1 MLRFGADKNRAYAA
15 LMAVFCVLFL
25 CWGQQSSWIAASCPQ
40 SQHHNQASITSAG
53 DIDNTV
59 VVAECDSSSQL
70 LQQAHLNILDG
81 GAAVSL
87 FVGITLL
94 IIIRHFFVG
103 YAQAPPSYRRRRP
116 HLLFCVF
123 NE

>member
-1 MLRFGADKNRAYAA
+1 MLRFGADKKRAYAA

-25 CWGQQSSWIAASCPQ
+25 CWGQQSTWVPAGCPQ
-40 SQHHNQASITSAG
+40 AQHHAQTSATG
-53 DIDNTV
+53 DTV

-87 FVGITLL
+87 FVGVSLL
-94 IIIRHFFVG
+94 VVIFQAFVG
-103 YAQAPPSYRRRRP
+103 FMRAPPGYRRSRP